1 MVYQFDNRS
10 APRSPELEHLIKL
23 RKDNLQILQNE
34 LVNKKVLIKS
44 NVYFDRK
51 ERAYLIREVKEESI
65 KSMGRL
71 IPGFRLVN
79 DDLPLEEQP
88 VFKYPTSLISK
99 IKEGNRNKLILIYT
113 TELNIDRDFRQL
125 HRETKSDLE
134 IYIYY

>member
-1 MVYQFDNRS
+1 MVYQFADRT
-10 APRSPELEHLIKL
+10 APRSEALEHLIKL

-34 LVNKKVLIKS
+34 LVDKKVLIKS

-51 ERAYLIREVKEESI
+51 ERTYLVREVKEESI
-65 KSMGRL
+65 KSSGRL

-88 VFKYPTSLISK
+88 IFKYPTSLIEK
-99 IKEGNRNKLILIYT
+99 IKEGNKNKLILIYT
-113 TELNIDRDFRQL
+113 SELNIDRDFRQL

-134 IYIYY
+134 IYVYY